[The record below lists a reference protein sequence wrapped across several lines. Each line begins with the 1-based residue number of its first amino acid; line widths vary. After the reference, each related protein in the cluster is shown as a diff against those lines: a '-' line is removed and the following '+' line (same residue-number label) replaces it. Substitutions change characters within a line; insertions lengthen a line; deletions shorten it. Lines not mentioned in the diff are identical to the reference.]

1 MSFLDCSA
9 KDIIMGFKMC
19 LSLLGEEIRK
29 YSEQKPEVG
38 RAQATSGRE
47 SKLAQFGLQL
57 ISTANPSG

>member
-38 RAQATSGRE
+38 ELRQHQGE
-47 SKLAQFGLQL
+47 SKLAQFGLQR
-57 ISTANPSG
+57 ISTANPTG